1 MRKRIT
7 VCGGKKNSL
16 GRDKEV
22 QLRFKCVRL
31 TWLICTADTGAAQT
45 EEWLGELGSDLQG
58 PIESCC
64 FFRVATIFWATEMTK
79 KWKRSGGIY
88 ALWRKTYSKKTVAV
102 NTAAVQSVVRRVK
115 WFTSLPLMRVCM
127 ESLTQA
133 APNSP
138 ITLLRRPA
146 LGPLSKPPRPIISTF
161 SLPRPFL
168 FSLDALPAPGKG
180 RRQSIARLCRYRSVD
195 GPRGNLRPARGEMFY
210 RFVISRLTTLIPSCG
225 EKLTEKS
232 SFFNP

>member
-1 MRKRIT
+1 MHCGHRRCTDGGVAWRIGQWLT
-7 VCGGKKNSL
+7 GSDWQL
-16 GRDKEV
+16 LFLPGRNYFLSHWNYKEV
-22 QLRFKCVRL
+22 EKVKGNVC
-31 TWLICTADTGAAQT
+31 IM
-45 EEWLGELGSDLQG
+45 EKDLQQ
-58 PIESCC
+58 
-64 FFRVATIFWATEMTK
+64 
-79 KWKRSGGIY
+79 
-88 ALWRKTYSKKTVAV
+88 KTVAV
-102 NTAAVQSVVRRVK
+102 NTAPVQSIVRRVK
-115 WFTSLPLMRVCM
+115 WSTSLPLTRVWT

-138 ITLLRRPA
+138 ITLLHRPA
-146 LGPLSKPPRPIISTF
+146 LAPLSKPPRPIISTF

-168 FSLDALPAPGKG
+168 FSLDALRVPGKG

-195 GPRGNLRPARGEMFY
+195 GPCGNLRPARGEMFY